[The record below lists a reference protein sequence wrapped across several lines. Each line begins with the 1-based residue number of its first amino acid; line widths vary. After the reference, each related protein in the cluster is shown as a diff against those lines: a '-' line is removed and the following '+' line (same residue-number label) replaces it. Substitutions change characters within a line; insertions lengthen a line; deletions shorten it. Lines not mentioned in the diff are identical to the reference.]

1 MRFIPRFSFLLAP
14 LCLTLAT
21 AHAAD
26 AHWSYSGDQGPAH
39 WGELGSALC
48 ANGTQQS
55 PIDIET
61 SPTQLHKVASTDLK
75 LHYGKQPLKLI
86 NNGHTIQAAV
96 ATGDSLTFKGDEYRL
111 LQFHF
116 HTPSE
121 HQFNHQPYPMEMH
134 LVNQDKD
141 GHLLV
146 LGLMIKEGRAN
157 PELARLL
164 KKLPKEEGKETELPA
179 KSAPNLARL
188 VPSASHHLFYNGSLT
203 TPPCTEG
210 VQWVLVEQP
219 IELSRAQ
226 IEAFHRLFPDNHRPT
241 QAATSREVDED

>member
-1 MRFIPRFSFLLAP
+1 MRFITRFSFLLAP

-21 AHAAD
+21 AHATD
-26 AHWSYSGDQGPAH
+26 AHWSYSGDQGPSH

-61 SPTQLHKVASTDLK
+61 SQAQMHKVSATDLK

-96 ATGDSLTFKGDEYRL
+96 AEGDTLTFKGDDYRL

-121 HQFNHQPYPMEMH
+121 HQFNHQAYPMEMH

-141 GHLLV
+141 GRLLV
-146 LGLMIKEGRAN
+146 LGLMIKEGHAN
-157 PELARLL
+157 QELARLL

-179 KSAPNLARL
+179 KSAPNLASL

-226 IEAFHRLFPDNHRPT
+226 IAAFHRLFPDNHRPA
-241 QAATSREVDED
+241 QAATGREVDED